1 MADAAN
7 IVTDE
12 RVIPTP
18 GEYDYTSFE
27 IHINGSKVD
36 NPAYQLRSV
45 AIVKEANIIPSARI
59 VFLDGDVSQEKFS
72 VSESAD
78 FIPGNKIELKVG
90 RDGKKTNVFKGIIV
104 KHGIRANENGGAH
117 LQLDCRDESISLTLG
132 RKNKYFRD
140 ITDSDALKQVLGSK
154 SGALDTT
161 DVTHKELVQ
170 YDCTNWDFALSR
182 AEMNGCLLMV
192 QDGKVDMIKPKLAA
206 SPALTLVYG
215 ATIEEFDAEMDAR
228 NQWQEVSASAWNYK
242 DQEVKKSD
250 VSSVPFKE
258 AGNITGSDL
267 AKAVSPDKLE
277 LHHSGLVS
285 EPELKAWATSCLL
298 KSRMAKIR
306 GRAKIKG
313 SPATKPGD
321 TVELKGLGK
330 RFNGLVYVS
339 GVRHEYADGIWSTQI
354 QFGISPEWFHHKE
367 DLIETPA
374 AGMMPAVHGLQIG
387 VVVQLENDPD
397 GEHRI
402 LVKMPVTDNNDKG
415 TWARMASLD
424 AGQDR
429 GYFFR
434 PEIGDE
440 VIVGFV
446 NDDPRFAVVLG
457 MLHSSAKP
465 APVAA
470 KDDNHIKGLV
480 TRSKMKTMYDDENK
494 VMKME
499 TPAGNFIELSEKDKA
514 ITIQDQ
520 HGNSIKMEA
529 AGITIKSA
537 KEIKMEAATSF
548 SIKAGTDI
556 KIEGVSI
563 AGKASATLE
572 MNGQASAK
580 VASSAMLELQGGMVK
595 IN

>member
-7 IVTDE
+7 IGTDE
-12 RVIPTP
+12 RVIPNP
-18 GEYDYTSFE
+18 GQYDYTSFE
-27 IHINGSKVD
+27 IYVNGSKVS
-36 NPAYQLRSV
+36 NPAYNLRSV
-45 AIVKEANIIPSARI
+45 SIVKEANIIPSARI
-59 VFLDGDVSQEKFS
+59 VFLDGDVSDEKFS

-78 FIPGNKIELKVG
+78 FIPGNKIELKIG
-90 RDGKKTNVFKGIIV
+90 RDGKQTNVFKGIIV
-104 KHGIRANENGGAH
+104 KHAIRANENGGAY

-140 ITDSDALKQVLGSK
+140 IKDSDALQQVLGSK
-154 SGALDTT
+154 SGSLDTT
-161 DVTHKELVQ
+161 DITHKELVQ
-170 YDCTNWDFALSR
+170 YNCTNWDFALSR

-192 QDGKVDMIKPKLAA
+192 QDGKVNMIKPKLAG
-206 SPALTLVYG
+206 SPVLTLVYG
-215 ATIEEFDAEMDAR
+215 ATIEEFDAEMDAST
-228 NQWQEVSASAWNYK
+228 QWQEVSASAWDYK
-242 DQEVKKSD
+242 NQQVKTSE
-250 VSSVPFKE
+250 VSSVSFTE
-258 AGNITGSDL
+258 AGNIKGSQL

-285 EPELKAWATSCLL
+285 EPELKTWATSYLL

-306 GRAKIKG
+306 GRVKIKG

-339 GVRHEYADGIWSTQI
+339 GVRHEYIDGIWSSQI
-354 QFGISPEWFHHKE
+354 QFGISPDWFHHKD

-374 AGMMPAVHGLQIG
+374 AGMMPAIHGLQIG

-424 AGQDR
+424 AGNDR

-465 APVAA
+465 APVVA

-480 TRSKMKTMYDDENK
+480 TRSKMKTMFDDENK

-499 TPAGNFIELSEKDKA
+499 TPAGNFVELSEKDKA

-520 HGNSIKMEA
+520 HGNMIKMES

-537 KEIKMEAATSF
+537 KDIKMEATGAI
-548 SIKAGTDI
+548 SIKAGTDV
-556 KIEGVSI
+556 KIDGATI
-563 AGKASATLE
+563 AGKASTTLE
-572 MNGQASAK
+572 LNGQASAK
-580 VASSAMLELQGGMVK
+580 VGSSAMLELKGGIVK